1 MRHKRRIAVV
11 AGCALALA
19 ALIPAASAIAEK
31 HRNRSATPVF
41 DLQLRSQEEVPR
53 VSGLRADAR
62 GSVTLDLTRNS
73 AGAITSGEVV
83 FYVNYDFAGPVTVS
97 GLHIHQGRRGTN
109 GPIVV
114 DSGVANVVEPDG
126 DGNVTTV
133 VAGVSPALLQ
143 AILDSPRDYYVNLHT
158 TDHPAGAM
166 RDQLGDSGGRGG
178 GGGKDND

>member
-1 MRHKRRIAVV
+1 MRHKRRIAIV

-19 ALIPAASAIAEK
+19 ALIPAASAIADK
-31 HRNRSATPVF
+31 HRNRNATPVF

-53 VSGLRADAR
+53 VRGLRADAR
-62 GSVTLDLTRNS
+62 GSVTFDLTRNS
-73 AGAITSGEVV
+73 SGVITSGEVV
-83 FYVNYDFAGPVTVS
+83 FYVNYEFAGPVTIT

-133 VAGVSPALLQ
+133 ITGVSPSLLQ
-143 AILDSPRDYYVNLHT
+143 AILDKPRDYYVNLHT
-158 TDHPAGAM
+158 TDHPAGAI
-166 RDQLGDSGGRGG
+166 RDQLDSPGDSR